1 MSKKDKILI
10 IWMSI
15 FVPFILLCGAAGGIT
30 ACFNKQVG
38 LILLGIGVGV
48 MLLFLMIPYITW
60 CVIQT
65 IKLMKDED

>member
-15 FVPFILLCGAAGGIT
+15 FVPFVLLCGASGGII

-38 LILLGIGVGV
+38 LILLGVSGCV
-48 MLLFLMIPYITW
+48 MFLCLIIPYIALY
-60 CVIQT
+60 ISEL